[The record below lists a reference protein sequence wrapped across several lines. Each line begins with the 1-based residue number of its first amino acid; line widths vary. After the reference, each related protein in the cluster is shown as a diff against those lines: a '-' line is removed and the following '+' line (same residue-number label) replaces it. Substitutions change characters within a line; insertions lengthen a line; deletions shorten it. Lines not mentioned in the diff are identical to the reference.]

1 MMGMDN
7 KSIFKISLVLG
18 VLAPLLAQLGYIWVL
33 YTFGPKLSSVQ
44 WGSIWARGDPANI
57 VNRPARGNWVP
68 NFLGGIL
75 FAGLLSWLHAK
86 FLWFPLEPIGFL
98 LITDGHALIEGLW
111 TVITAAWA
119 LKLIVLKI
127 GGSKLY
133 EEVGVP
139 TAVGF
144 ITGVVLMGFIRGLI
158 LIVRFF
164 VPF

>member
-1 MMGMDN
+1 
-7 KSIFKISLVLG
+7 
-18 VLAPLLAQLGYIWVL
+18 
-33 YTFGPKLSSVQ
+33 
-44 WGSIWARGDPANI
+44 
-57 VNRPARGNWVP
+57 
-68 NFLGGIL
+68 
-75 FAGLLSWLHAK
+75 
-86 FLWFPLEPIGFL
+86 
-98 LITDGHALIEGLW
+98 
-111 TVITAAWA
+111 VITAAWA

-144 ITGVVLMGFIRGLI
+144 ITGVVLMGFIGGLI